1 VYVDSMYLHGK
12 CYQSRML
19 PPHNDPEPHSTVP
32 PMAVQASP
40 MTTPGGAAA
49 GYSRSVVKGGFPTY
63 CTRFAG
69 VTASSAGPALGAA
82 LAAGVARTCFRA
94 ALR

>member
-1 VYVDSMYLHGK
+1 M
-12 CYQSRML
+12 
-19 PPHNDPEPHSTVP
+19 NDQRTRIADIGQMRED
-32 PMAVQASP
+32 AQFLDQA
-40 MTTPGGAAA
+40 TPGGAAA

-69 VTASSAGPALGAA
+69 VTASWAGPALGAA
-82 LAAGVARTCFRA
+82 PAAGVARTCFRA